1 MSLIAVSAINFL
13 ISLLVAD
20 ELPFIPTL
28 FSPQWAKPFSLCRR
42 VILCSWYS
50 LESDNFYCDSAPN
63 ILIDT
68 SLFSW
73 PDLSA
78 VSADLNSKVSVEE
91 LWVKFSSEVRGVQPS
106 EN

>member
-1 MSLIAVSAINFL
+1 MGEAILIVQKSNFM
-13 ISLLVAD
+13 
-20 ELPFIPTL
+20 
-28 FSPQWAKPFSLCRR
+28 FSLE
-42 VILCSWYS
+42 S

-91 LWVKFSSEVRGVQPS
+91 LWVKFSSEVREGPAQR
-106 EN
+106 ELT